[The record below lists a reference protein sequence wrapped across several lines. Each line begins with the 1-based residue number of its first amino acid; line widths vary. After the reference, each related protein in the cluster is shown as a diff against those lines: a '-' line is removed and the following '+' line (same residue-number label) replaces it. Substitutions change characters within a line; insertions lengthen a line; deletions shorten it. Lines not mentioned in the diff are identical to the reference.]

1 MTQQEE
7 ALFQQRLARH
17 RDELRWLYME
27 LYDNGPMFDA
37 LCSQMHGYAET
48 RAAALKAG
56 TPPGRPIRTGT
67 SGTTCWG

>member
-27 LYDNGPMFDA
+27 LYDNGPMFGFLGKD
-37 LCSQMHGYAET
+37 L
-48 RAAALKAG
+48 
-56 TPPGRPIRTGT
+56 RPDQSDMARSELFQTE
-67 SGTTCWG
+67 

>member
-27 LYDNGPMFDA
+27 LYDHGPTFDS
-37 LCSQMHGYAET
+37 LCGQMHV
-48 RAAALKAG
+48 
-56 TPPGRPIRTGT
+56 
-67 SGTTCWG
+67 